1 MITTAHSGTPPE
13 LRLPF
18 DLAGL
23 DVSPIRTDRLVL
35 RPIRTQ
41 DADDIDAYQR
51 LPEVVAFLPWPLRDR
66 EASHEHTAL
75 RAAQRTLGGDG
86 DAVALAI
93 VLLGEPSLG
102 RGGGDR
108 VIGDLTFI
116 LSSAAHAQVAVGWVL
131 HPDFQGRGY
140 AREAAAALL
149 DLATGLGAHRIA
161 ATVDAANAQSLVLCE
176 RLGMR
181 KEGTFHHDRHDQ
193 TGWRDTV
200 IYALTGAEWLGR
212 RTSAADTATPPGA
225 H

>member
-1 MITTAHSGTPPE
+1 MITTARSGTPPE
-13 LRLPF
+13 LHLPF

-23 DVSPIRTDRLVL
+23 DVSPVRTGRLVL
-35 RPIRTQ
+35 RPIRAQ

-51 LPEVVAFLPWPLRDR
+51 LPEVVAYLPWPLRDR
-66 EASHEHTAL
+66 EASREHTEL
-75 RAAQRTLGGDG
+75 RARQRTLAGDG

-93 VLLGEPSLG
+93 VLPGEPSLG
-102 RGGGDR
+102 GGGDR

-116 LSSAAHAQVAVGWVL
+116 LTSAAHAQVAVGWVL

-140 AREAAAALL
+140 AREAAMALL
-149 DLATGLGAHRIA
+149 DLAAGLGAHRIA
-161 ATVDAANAQSLVLCE
+161 ATVDAANEQSLALCE

-181 KEGTFHHDRHDQ
+181 KEATFHHDRHDR

-200 IYALTGAEWLGR
+200 IYALTRAEWLGR
-212 RTSAADTATPPGA
+212 RTPATDTATSSGA

>member
-1 MITTAHSGTPPE
+1 MSTTAHGGASPE
-13 LRLPF
+13 LHLPF
-18 DLAGL
+18 DLAEL
-23 DVSPIRTDRLVL
+23 DASPVRTGRLIL
-35 RPIRTQ
+35 RPIRAQ
-41 DADDIDAYQR
+41 DADDVDAYQR
-51 LPEVVAFLPWPLRDR
+51 LPEVVAYLPWPLRDR

-75 RAAQRTLGGDG
+75 RARQRTLAGDG

-93 VLLGEPSLG
+93 VLPGEPSLG
-102 RGGGDR
+102 GGGEGR

-116 LSSAAHAQVAVGWVL
+116 LTSAAHAQVGVGWVL

-140 AREAAAALL
+140 AREAATALL
-149 DLATGLGAHRIA
+149 DLAAGLGAHRIA
-161 ATVDAANAQSLVLCE
+161 ATVDAANEPSLVLCE

-181 KEGTFHHDRHDQ
+181 KEATFHHDRHDR

-212 RTSAADTATPPGA
+212 RVSAADTTTSPGA